1 MIVSEHRDSEAKQR
15 ARLAAAD
22 APFHNDGPLENPH
35 DVASILR
42 LVTTPTRMRILFELE
57 QRPLNVGEIGSILNN
72 SSQPAVSHQ
81 LALLRQG
88 GLVETHRQGRFV
100 VYQLSP
106 IGQRLTTSL
115 NAMLHKE

>member
-1 MIVSEHRDSEAKQR
+1 MMTTEHRGGNAKSR
-15 ARLAAAD
+15 TRLATAAES
-22 APFHNDGPLENPH
+22 FHVNGPLENAH
-35 DVASILR
+35 EVASTLR
-42 LVTTPTRMRILFELE
+42 LVTTPTRLQILFELD
-57 QRPLNVGEIGSILNN
+57 QRPLNVGEICGIVNN
-72 SSQPAVSHQ
+72 PSQPAVSHQ

-88 GLVETHRQGRFV
+88 CLVETRRQGRYI